1 MLNPY
6 QNGLLLYFTYHYTMA
21 VFNVLQIKEINDS
34 IEEISKA
41 ISPKCEIGAH
51 GKSSLSILLKTQAP
65 AKTVLYFTC
74 KPEYSDAIVSHF
86 IKEKGLTKNRFHKNN
101 QSTIFILK

>member
-1 MLNPY
+1 
-6 QNGLLLYFTYHYTMA
+6 MA
-21 VFNVLQIKEINDS
+21 VFNVLQIKEINDA
-34 IEEISKA
+34 IEKISKV
-41 ISPKCEIGAH
+41 ISPSSEIGAH
-51 GKSSLSILLKTQAP
+51 GKNSVSALLKTQSP
-65 AKTVLYFTC
+65 AKTVVYFSC